1 MRRLNLFRNFFH
13 NQAWSDSESPYQPTL
28 PGADRDFSEFA
39 RDDTFIKVWL
49 PDKLLT
55 AVDELAEYFDNT
67 RSRLLRGLLFVHVY
81 GMVDFEA
88 MRCRHLG
95 LFAPQPGIDD
105 GEGIKFSRT
114 GSATT
119 AHLGKSRNNLKL
131 HLPSRLLEDLQ
142 KLAARAGVPRSQYL
156 REVLVS
162 VFLGYGQLPARRDL
176 VEAPAEAEDDDG
188 PGATAPED

>member
-28 PGADRDFSEFA
+28 PGADQDFSEFA
-39 RDDTFIKVWL
+39 EDDTFIKFWL
-49 PDKLLT
+49 PDRLLT
-55 AVDELAEYFDNT
+55 AVDGLAEYFDNT

-81 GMVDFEA
+81 GMVAFES

-95 LFAPQPGIDD
+95 LFDPQIRIDD
-105 GEGIKFSRT
+105 GEMMKASRN

-131 HLPSRLLEDLQ
+131 HLPSRLREDLQ
-142 KLAARAGVPRSQYL
+142 RLVARSGVPLSQYL

-176 VEAPAEAEDDDG
+176 VEAPAGEEDG
-188 PGATAPED
+188 PAATAPES